1 MLRFVSGVVFGCLLS
16 IVGSAFAAGVVG
28 SGTLDG
34 WNRHQGGPGGTVL
47 IQKWIQSEKKFSV
60 TREHRQLSMRKE
72 KLCVLSPA

>member
-34 WNRHQGGPGGTVL
+34 WTVTKEG
-47 IQKWIQSEKKFSV
+47 QAVCSDPEV
-60 TREHRQLSMRKE
+60 DTVRKE
-72 KLCVLSPA
+72 IQCNTRT

>member
-34 WNRHQGGPGGTVL
+34 WTV
-47 IQKWIQSEKKFSV
+47 
-60 TREHRQLSMRKE
+60 TKE
-72 KLCVLSPA
+72 GQAVLF